1 MNTLSVCIIAKNEEK
16 NISKCL
22 ESIQNIADEIIL
34 VDTGSIDNTISI
46 AKDFNAKIVEVPFE
60 NNFSLAR
67 NKAIENASKD
77 WIFFIDCD
85 EIIDISQS
93 NKFKEILNSNK
104 LGFKLELINII
115 NNKPY
120 PSNYLIRI
128 IKNNSGFYYY
138 GKINEKLMNSLYK
151 EDYIDKIENTDLII
165 YNLGFDYTKNTL
177 LNRCDRNIDI
187 LLSYDD
193 KDKDFLYYYYLGNEY
208 YLLKKYT
215 LAINNYVH
223 SFNLNDNLNINSYI
237 AILIIKSYYHLKKFS
252 KAIFIGESFLLKYNY
267 FREIYLILSLSYKE
281 IKENDTSKE
290 LFKTYLTLDK
300 NNLSYYFNIV
310 PFTNKSL
317 LFEFFSFSITSLEN
331 KNNVF
336 IKD

>member
-1 MNTLSVCIIAKNEEK
+1 MNTLSVCIIARNEEK

-34 VDTGSIDNTISI
+34 VDTGSVDNTINI
-46 AKDFNAKIVEVPFE
+46 AKNFNAKIIEVPFE

-85 EIIDISQS
+85 EIIDTSQFY
-93 NKFKEILNSNK
+93 KFKEILDNNK
-104 LGFKLELINII
+104 LGFKLELVNII

-120 PSNYLIRI
+120 SSNYLVRI

-138 GKINEKLMNSLYK
+138 GKFNEKLMNSLYK
-151 EDYIDKIENTDLII
+151 EAYIDEIEDTDLIV
-165 YNLGFDYTKNTL
+165 YNLGFDYGRDRL
-177 LNRCDRNIDI
+177 LDRCNRNIDI
-187 LLSYDD
+187 LLSYNDE
-193 KDKDFLYYYYLGNEY
+193 DKDFLYYYYLGNEY

-223 SFNLNDNLNINSYI
+223 SFNLNDDLIINSYI
-237 AILIIKSYYHLKKFS
+237 AILIIKCYYHLKKFS

-281 IKENDTSKE
+281 IDEIDTSRD
-290 LFKTYLTLDK
+290 LFKTYLTLNK
-300 NNLSYYFNIV
+300 NELSWYFNTV
-310 PFTNKSL
+310 PFNNKSL
-317 LFEFFSFSITSLEN
+317 LFEFFGFSITSL
-331 KNNVF
+331 
-336 IKD
+336 KDKTNIYT